1 METQCSCVCVCFFFF
16 GGGGVFHRDT
26 QEGIPR
32 TALLITFGDHR
43 SGTTACNNVLGNVF

>member
-1 METQCSCVCVCFFFF
+1 METQCSCVCASFL

-32 TALLITFGDHR
+32 IALLITFGDHR
-43 SGTTACNNVLGNVF
+43 SGTTACNTVLGKKCF